1 MSANPLTWALVVA
14 TYVREDVLPRCLR
27 LGAAQTRPPL
37 EIIIVDSSPGWEST
51 RERVLREVALRRDE
65 QREYLAAK
73 ALMEREITADRDH
86 LVVGMGSHYY
96 YAPLFNCT
104 ELDRHAVRDAVNSAK
119 KTACRA
125 LKDAVE
131 EMGCCILKLCRS
143 GQRVAMLG
151 GSSDLRIGV
160 G

>member
-1 MSANPLTWALVVA
+1 MVETEKASDTLGFAFS
-14 TYVREDVLPRCLR
+14 RCR
-27 LGAAQTRPPL
+27 IQ
-37 EIIIVDSSPGWEST
+37 
-51 RERVLREVALRRDE
+51 RDE

-119 KTACRA
+119 ETACRA

-131 EMGCCILKLCRS
+131 EVGALHFKAFADRVDAWRCWAIQRPPHWS
-143 GQRVAMLG
+143 GLTL
-151 GSSDLRIGV
+151 SDTR
-160 G
+160 